1 MDDGRKNARP
11 HEPESPCTDILQDVP
26 GDCLD
31 ENKLVHLIEKGTR
44 TE

>member
-1 MDDGRKNARP
+1 MEDSGKNARL
-11 HEPESPCTDILQDVP
+11 HELGGPYTDHLQDL

-31 ENKLVHLIEKGTR
+31 ENKLVHLIKKGTR